1 MSQNIAAWFTEKIKD
16 QVTVAYQSHGGMLDN
31 TMMSGDVVANTV
43 KFPIIGRTEVYKLT
57 GAIERV
63 PAGGPGL
70 STVQMTFDDFEASD
84 FWRTQDAYK
93 AGPNEQA
100 ALVTI
105 LVNAVRRKRDTIKLD
120 ALAAFVA
127 AGGNGT
133 KTLGDGTAKI
143 DILNLEQARA
153 EMAGAAVDDEVYCVL
168 PAMWMSQLCF
178 YKEFA
183 DANWVGLANSPF
195 SQMQRM
201 KTKTV
206 RGVNYIELPDEYFVG
221 KDGTS
226 LYAYMWAKNAMGA
239 ETPWNQETPDIT
251 KQPLLQGSPYLVKTG
266 LGGAAIGIQGLGVKR
281 LDFLKIATPV
291 RPT

>member
-1 MSQNIAAWFTEKIKD
+1 MSQNIAAWYTEKIADK
-16 QVTVAYQSHGGMLDN
+16 VSVSYQAHGGMLDN
-31 TMMSGDVVANTV
+31 TMMRGDIVANTV

-63 PAGGPGL
+63 PTAGPGL
-70 STVQMTFDDFEASD
+70 TTVQMQFEDFEASD
-84 FWRTQDAYK
+84 FWRTQDVYK

-120 ALAAFVA
+120 ALAAFA
-127 AGGNGT
+127 ALGGEVT
-133 KTLGDGTAKI
+133 TIGDGTAKI
-143 DILNLEQARA
+143 DILQLEQARA
-153 EMAGAAVDDEVYCVL
+153 QMAGAAVDDEVYCGL

-183 DANWVGLANSPF
+183 DANWVGLDNAPF
-195 SQMQRM
+195 SKVQRM
-201 KTKTV
+201 KTKSV
-206 RGVNYIELPDEYFVG
+206 RGVNYIELPDEYFTG

-226 LYAYMWAKNAMGA
+226 LYAYMWARNALGA
-239 ETPWNQETPDIT
+239 ETPISQEAPSITP
-251 KQPLLQGSPYLVKTG
+251 QPLLQGTPYLVKNAVS
-266 LGGAAIGIQGLGVKR
+266 GAAVGILGKGVKR
-281 LDFLKIATPV
+281 LDFLKIAAPV